1 MQCIIFSKQEPLC
14 TLWLASHNDKRIKRN
29 QVCKTD
35 IEKCC
40 KIILHSS
47 STEMALQ
54 MRGQLMLGIV
64 RLFFRKVRYYLSD
77 INDALMKLKLATD
90 ENAENPH
97 DEDDA
102 KPKVT
107 LRDKHPDRIK
117 IKFDL
122 NDNDLVV
129 HHRPKQP
136 HLDEITIPQEASSPP
151 LLRDIDLDRDA
162 QLNKDM
168 FRDDIHMDEES
179 MAMSSSFL
187 KSILD
192 EYMISS
198 PKQADISAIQH
209 NDITMQT
216 PGDQPEIDISIQAP
230 NHIDSSTTTLRSFQT
245 NLNDTTLKLNNQLE
259 ILFQKAERTCLK
271 KKANAKSS
279 FVQIDSNIELE
290 DSDRL
295 VKDSA
300 RDDSINMLILP
311 PYDRAELLNNERQ
324 SKEYLLT
331 SNEFQLCSTQIQ
343 KILEDDV
350 FLNIL
355 HKIHDLDI
363 KSGSVGCKRSFSV
376 NDDKQI
382 AIDDAGESKRHRS
395 EVNQQH
401 IEKEMLPVD
410 TLYRNNSIFDNHNLT
425 CSRNELPSMDYRVLA
440 AGGDFPN
447 VNVDSSTCL
456 ANKTREINSTY
467 DTNCNSLLSTIANT
481 LVNAN
486 TSFFSTI
493 CPRRGTNRRSA
504 ARSFALILE
513 LNKANAISLNQNET
527 YGEIEIGMGDLFNNT
542 FKSLI
547 C

>member
-54 MRGQLMLGIV
+54 MRGQLML
-64 RLFFRKVRYYLSD
+64 D

-410 TLYRNNSIFDNHNLT
+410 TF
-425 CSRNELPSMDYRVLA
+425 RNELP
-440 AGGDFPN
+440 N
-447 VNVDSSTCL
+447 SSTCL